1 MKERNCNFITLS
13 IFYLFKSYNFIEI
26 IEFQL
31 YYLSFHVR
39 VRNLETLDKMEV
51 SNKFKEFV
59 KS

>member
-1 MKERNCNFITLS
+1 M
-13 IFYLFKSYNFIEI
+13 
-26 IEFQL
+26 EFRL

-39 VRNLETLDKMEV
+39 VRSLETLDKMEV